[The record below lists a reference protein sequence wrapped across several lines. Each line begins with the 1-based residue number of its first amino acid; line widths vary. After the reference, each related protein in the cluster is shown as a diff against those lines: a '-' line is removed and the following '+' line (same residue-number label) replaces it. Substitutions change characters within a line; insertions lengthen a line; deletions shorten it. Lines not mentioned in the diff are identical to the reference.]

1 MPIPTTQSEEPK
13 IEMIG
18 VGALLPYARNSRIYS
33 EEQVAQIAASVRE
46 FGFTNPLLIRED
58 MTVIAGHGRL
68 QAARKLGMT
77 DVPCIRLSHLTPA
90 QARAYVI
97 ADNRLA
103 EQAGWDTAMLAAEIE
118 DLRLDGF
125 YIDLTGF
132 DAAALEAMF
141 DAAAARATEG
151 GE

>member
-1 MPIPTTQSEEPK
+1 MPRLK

-125 YIDLTGF
+125 DIDLTGF

>member
-1 MPIPTTQSEEPK
+1 MPRLK

-18 VGALLPYARNSRIYS
+18 VGALLPYARNSRMHS

-68 QAARKLGMT
+68 QAASKLGMT

>member
-1 MPIPTTQSEEPK
+1 MP
-13 IEMIG
+13 
-18 VGALLPYARNSRIYS
+18 
-33 EEQVAQIAASVRE
+33 
-46 FGFTNPLLIRED
+46 
-58 MTVIAGHGRL
+58 
-68 QAARKLGMT
+68 
-77 DVPCIRLSHLTPA
+77 RLSHLTPA
-90 QARAYVI
+90 QDRAYVI

-125 YIDLTGF
+125 DIDLTGF

>member
-1 MPIPTTQSEEPK
+1 MPRLK

-18 VGALLPYARNSRIYS
+18 VGALLPYARNSRMHS

-77 DVPCIRLSHLTPA
+77 DDVDDA
-90 QARAYVI
+90 I
-97 ADNRLA
+97 A
-103 EQAGWDTAMLAAEIE
+103 
-118 DLRLDGF
+118 
-125 YIDLTGF
+125 
-132 DAAALEAMF
+132 
-141 DAAAARATEG
+141 AAAARATDG